1 MGFFANLAVNNMEE
15 IVFYN
20 SEGFSND
27 KSGAQV
33 NGIATSIHSQSHNL
47 AFRQSASYPH
57 GSVITGTTP
66 GDRVFVASKGKA
78 LLNVYTWGKESPD
91 QRIPVPEQLTSLVL
105 CPNSQEIYTEEFDI
119 EDDSNFPK
127 FRIPYLLI
135 GGGASGK
142 IYVWELNSGL
152 LLNVKEA
159 HYQSVSALKTTNDG
173 SFLVSAGKDARVL
186 IWKIT
191 DLVSF
196 VKDDDSIVRPFHV
209 ISDNT
214 LEVTDIFINNS
225 IYQDTKLYTVSKDST
240 IRVYDILKFQL
251 ISTFTIGQQIES
263 ITVDSADRAI
273 YIGLSNG
280 NIRQINLYEPNPATN
295 ILEAKGGYGKV
306 ITLSEDHQLTN
317 TLTHHSPHPVTSLCL
332 SLDGSLLISGD
343 SSGKVTVSDVVS
355 KQVVKELKELGSS
368 ITDIKVLNVYK
379 SVGNQV
385 VEKTNKAIP
394 QFKRVISNRN
404 PKEQDVVYQI
414 GEKDDEKLFSIEE
427 HLDRVAQ
434 EALEFENL
442 SNIKSEVVINDT
454 TDSTAEVQNLQDKVT
469 KVTKAYTDLRKMYE
483 DLYSEHTKL
492 LESQ

>member
-1 MGFFANLAVNNMEE
+1 MEE
-15 IVFYN
+15 VIYYN
-20 SEGFSND
+20 SEGFAND

-57 GSVITGTTP
+57 GSVITGTNP

-91 QRIPVPEQLTSLVL
+91 QRIPVPEQLTGLVL
-105 CPNSQEIYTEEFDI
+105 CPNSQEIYTEDYEI
-119 EDDSNFPK
+119 EDESNFPK

-135 GGGASGK
+135 GGGLSGK

-159 HYQSVSALKTTNDG
+159 HYQSVTVLKTTNDG
-173 SFLVSAGKDARVL
+173 SLLVTAGKDARVL
-186 IWKIT
+186 VWKIT

-196 VKDDDSIVRPFHV
+196 VKDDDKIVRPVHV

-225 IYQDTKLYTVSKDST
+225 IYQDTKIYTVSKDST
-240 IRVYDILKFQL
+240 IRVYDVLKFQL
-251 ISTFTIGQQIES
+251 VSTFTIGQQIES
-263 ITVDSADRAI
+263 LTVDSADRAI

-295 ILEAKGGYGKV
+295 ILEAKGGFGKV

-343 SSGKVTVSDVVS
+343 ASGKVTASDVVS
-355 KQVVKELKELGSS
+355 KQVVKELKELGSR
-368 ITDIKVLNVYK
+368 ITNIEVLNAYK
-379 SVGNQV
+379 SVNNQT

-394 QFKRVISNRN
+394 QFKRVVSNKN

-414 GEKDDEKLFSIEE
+414 GEDDEEKLFNIEE
-427 HLDRVAQ
+427 HLDRAAQ

-442 SNIKSEVVINDT
+442 SNVKSEVVMSDAYDSAEND
-454 TDSTAEVQNLQDKVT
+454 AKVQNLEGKVT
-469 KVTKAYTDLRKMYE
+469 KITKAYTDLRKMYE